1 MFGNFYELE
10 SKFQDNSFD
19 LFSNSNFDRSPYMS
33 FFYPIPSIDEQYNI
47 ELINSQNNNLESA
60 LFFQKDNN
68 TINTN
73 ISTGIKNN
81 DFNKPTVPIKK
92 NPWKKRKDES
102 GYKAH
107 TKYSEDNIIKKIKAS
122 FIRYLDKEL
131 NNSLRFA
138 SAKKFY
144 RLTSTIAKNLKKDD
158 NIRLMNMTIREIYE
172 EYPPNDTHSSS
183 AKKNNYDLI
192 QEIYFENVYT
202 KTIEILN
209 TKYIDLIKTLKAKEY
224 ICKEIEKNI
233 KEPDDKIAYMSKVRN
248 LLELFDEWFTK
259 KHERKYKS
267 KQNKNNGTI
276 KNN

>member
-209 TKYIDLIKTLKAKEY
+209 TKYIDLIKTLEAKEF
-224 ICKEIEKNI
+224 ICKELEK
-233 KEPDDKIAYMSKVRN
+233 
-248 LLELFDEWFTK
+248 K
-259 KHERKYKS
+259 KWKTRW
-267 KQNKNNGTI
+267 
-276 KNN
+276 

>member
-19 LFSNSNFDRSPYMS
+19 LFSNSNCDRSPYMS

-81 DFNKPTVPIKK
+81 DFNKLTVPIKK
-92 NPWKKRKDES
+92 NPGKKRKDES

-122 FIRYLDKEL
+122 FIRYLDKKL

-138 SAKKFY
+138 SAYKKFY
-144 RLTSTIAKNLKKDD
+144 KLTPTIAKNLKKDD

-209 TKYIDLIKTLKAKEY
+209 TKYIDLLKTLEVKEF
-224 ICKEIEKNI
+224 ICKELENKI
-233 KEPDDKIAYMSKVRN
+233 KKQDDRIVYMYKLRN
-248 LLELFDEWFTK
+248 LLEHFKEWFTK
-259 KHERKYKS
+259 KHERKCKS
-267 KQNKNNGTI
+267 KQNENA
-276 KNN
+276 

>member
-10 SKFQDNSFD
+10 PKFQDNSFD

-92 NPWKKRKDES
+92 NPGKKRKDES

-144 RLTSTIAKNLKKDD
+144 KLTSTIAKNLKKDD

>member
-1 MFGNFYELE
+1 MIGNFYELE
-10 SKFQDNSFD
+10 SKFHDNSFD
-19 LFSNSNFDRSPYMS
+19 LFSNSNCDRSPYMS

-60 LFFQKDNN
+60 LFFIKDYNS
-68 TINTN
+68 INTN

-92 NPWKKRKDES
+92 NPGKKRKDES

-172 EYPPNDTHSSS
+172 ENLTWGKNDPSV
-183 AKKNNYDLI
+183 KDKNYNLI
-192 QEIYFENVYT
+192 QEIFLNNDYIKT
-202 KTIEILN
+202 KEILS
-209 TKYIDLIKTLKAKEY
+209 TKYIDLIKTFEVKEF
-224 ICKEIEKNI
+224 ICKELEKKNE
-233 KEPDDKIAYMSKVRN
+233 KLDDNVAYMSKLRN
-248 LLELFDEWFTK
+248 LLEHFDEWFTK
-259 KHERKYKS
+259 KHERKSKS
-267 KQNKNNGTI
+267 KQDENNGTNKNN
-276 KNN
+276 